1 MIKWMVGLGH
11 REGVSREQLF
21 EKWEHVHIPHVVGFA
36 KPAAYRVTFFEPN
49 VDVGFGDPG
58 DDVDGLAELWFR
70 DWDHFHNTYGDNASP
85 EVGADGFNQYAD
97 LRKGFQL
104 FTTETVAVEAET
116 TREQSKLVFF
126 VRRGAGIEQ
135 GDLFRHWLDV
145 HMPNVAQAMRS
156 TPGTGRY
163 TVSLADLGRDGP
175 YDGVAELYLDK
186 PDAVLADVKGIKP
199 DGFQELTESGM
210 LALRGHEI
218 RAV

>member
-1 MIKWMVGLGH
+1 MEVVAYGGRDLFLLQQFKQAQA
-11 REGVSREQLF
+11 GV
-21 EKWEHVHIPHVVGFA
+21 VHVV
-36 KPAAYRVTFFEPN
+36 AAHGSGRKAVR
-49 VDVGFGDPG
+49 
-58 DDVDGLAELWFR
+58 DDVR
-70 DWDHFHNTYGDNASP
+70 
-85 EVGADGFNQYAD
+85 ADGFNQYAD

-104 FTTETVAVEAET
+104 FTTETVAVEADT

-135 GDLFRHWLDV
+135 RDLFRHWLDV
-145 HMPNVAQAMRS
+145 HMPNVAQGMRS

-186 PDAVLADVKGIKP
+186 PDAVLADVQGIQA
-199 DGFQELTESGM
+199 DGFQEMTESGM